1 MKFLVIF
8 LGIMALLFG
17 TIAFVSYNNSAKLLG
32 EGGTA
37 SGTVVKLELTSSG
50 VSNTRRIYHP
60 VIRFHAESGED
71 LEEMSKFGSSPPEF
85 KEGQVVEILYEKNN
99 PKNWTVKNWFN
110 LYFLPTM
117 FGIGALGL
125 SIGTF
130 CVGYFAI
137 YKRKARAS

>member
-8 LGIMALLFG
+8 LGSMAFLFG
-17 TIAFVSYNNSAKLLG
+17 TIAFVSYNNSAGLLLA
-32 EGGTA
+32 GGTA

-60 VIRFHAESGED
+60 VIRFRTQKGED
-71 LEEMSKFGSSPPEF
+71 VEEMSKFGSSPPEF
-85 KEGQVVEILYEKNN
+85 KEGETVEILYEKTN

-110 LYFLPTM
+110 LYFVPTM

-137 YKRKARAS
+137 YKRKNSSN